1 MCVYWLVYLFQW
13 TIYKKNETEQNRIEQ
28 KTEGMREKKRN
39 AKDIEIFKRKLKK
52 KQQINEWTKNIE
64 KKEDELLLLS

>member
-1 MCVYWLVYLFQW
+1 MKLCVCVLAGLPFSDERS
-13 TIYKKNETEQNRIEQ
+13 IKKNETEQNRIEQ

-52 KQQINEWTKNIE
+52 KTTNK
-64 KKEDELLLLS
+64 

>member
-1 MCVYWLVYLFQW
+1 MYWLVYLFQW

-39 AKDIEIFKRKLKK
+39 TKDIEIFKRKLKK
-52 KQQINEWTKNIE
+52 KTKQINEWTKNIE